1 VAFFILYIIVE
12 HTFVASDIFYMD
24 WSQIDG
30 WKLLAGLGLFL
41 FGISLLEE
49 AIKSLAGRS
58 FKSFLQ
64 HQTGNPIKAVIAGA
78 LTTAVMQSSSM
89 VILLVMSFTGAGI
102 IGLKNGIGMILGA
115 NLGTT
120 ITGWIVTLL
129 GFKINL
135 ESFYIPVTAIGSLGF
150 IFFSDGR
157 LHLLSKLLF
166 GFGMMFMG
174 LHFMKDGFID
184 FTQNADLSVL
194 EGKPLILF
202 LLFGFVL
209 AAAIRSS
216 AASMMIFI
224 TSLASGSIDLMQAG
238 FLAIG
243 ADLGTTITGLLG
255 TINGNHIRKKT
266 GWSQFYINVF
276 TAIFTIILIKPL
288 FGIIAYA
295 GIKDPLVALVTF
307 HSTFNLMGIVLILP
321 FLGKLTDLLD
331 KYISDDQPGSARFLP
346 YINSKDVLSSLDA
359 LEAETL
365 LFIKKASE
373 IRKIFFV
380 YTKGKTPTEQYYD
393 LKTYENEIFNLSA
406 MFMQN
411 KLSAAE
417 AEKIQNLYSSIR
429 SATLA
434 VKDIKDIIHNM
445 DEFKQ
450 SVNDEVFEM
459 FENIMESEKIFHNE
473 FEVLIQSNVNGEI
486 MEDLI
491 LQNEKNY
498 TNIKAHAFKLY
509 NKYMDIDLASLL
521 NMVREMRDSR
531 KLLLTAY
538 QQYCGSLMVN
548 KN

>member
-1 VAFFILYIIVE
+1 
-12 HTFVASDIFYMD
+12 M
-24 WSQIDG
+24 
-30 WKLLAGLGLFL
+30 
-41 FGISLLEE
+41 
-49 AIKSLAGRS
+49 
-58 FKSFLQ
+58 
-64 HQTGNPIKAVIAGA
+64 
-78 LTTAVMQSSSM
+78 
-89 VILLVMSFTGAGI
+89 
-102 IGLKNGIGMILGA
+102 
-115 NLGTT
+115 
-120 ITGWIVTLL
+120 
-129 GFKINL
+129 
-135 ESFYIPVTAIGSLGF
+135 
-150 IFFSDGR
+150 
-157 LHLLSKLLF
+157 
-166 GFGMMFMG
+166 
-174 LHFMKDGFID
+174 
-184 FTQNADLSVL
+184 
-194 EGKPLILF
+194 
-202 LLFGFVL
+202 LFGFVL

-331 KYISDDQPGSARFLP
+331 KYISDDQPDNARFLP

-531 KLLLTAY
+531 KLILTAY

>member
-1 VAFFILYIIVE
+1 
-12 HTFVASDIFYMD
+12 MD

-78 LTTAVMQSSSM
+78 LTTGVMQSSSM

-120 ITGWIVTLL
+120 VTGWIVALL

-135 ESFYIPVTAIGSLGF
+135 ESFYLPVTAMGSLGY
-150 IFFSDGR
+150 IFFSNGR
-157 LHLLSKLLF
+157 INLISKLLF
-166 GFGMMFMG
+166 GFGLMFMG
-174 LHFMKDGFID
+174 LHFMKDGFMD
-184 FTQNADLSVL
+184 FAKNADLSVL
-194 EGKPLILF
+194 EGKPLFLF
-202 LLFGFVL
+202 LIFGFVL

-266 GWSQFYINVF
+266 GWSQFYINVI
-276 TAIFTIILIKPL
+276 TAIFTIILIKPM

-295 GIKDPLVALVTF
+295 GIKDPIVALVTF
-307 HSTFNLMGIVLILP
+307 HSAFNLMGIILILP
-321 FLGKLTDLLD
+321 FLGKLTYLLD
-331 KYISDDQPGSARFLP
+331 KYIAKDQTSNARFLP
-346 YINSKDVLSSLDA
+346 YINSKDILSSLDA
-359 LEAETL
+359 LDAETL

-373 IRKIFFV
+373 NRKLFFING
-380 YTKGKTPTEQYYD
+380 KGKTPTEQYYD
-393 LKTYENEIFNLSA
+393 LKIYENEIFNLSG

-411 KLSAAE
+411 KLTATE
-417 AEKIQNLYSSIR
+417 ADKIQKLYSCIR
-429 SATLA
+429 SATLS
-434 VKDIKDIIHNM
+434 VKDIKDIIHNIN
-445 DEFKQ
+445 EFKQ
-450 SVNDEVFEM
+450 TSNDEVFHM
-459 FENIMESEKIFHNE
+459 VENIMENEKIFHKE
-473 FEVLIQSNVNGEI
+473 FENVMRANENGERI
-486 MEDLI
+486 DDFI
-491 LQNEKNY
+491 HQNEKNY
-498 TNIKAHAFKLY
+498 TDNKVSAFTIY
-509 NKYMDIDLASLL
+509 NKYPDIDLATFL

-531 KLLLTAY
+531 KLILTAY
-538 QQYCGSLMVN
+538 QQYRATLVSN

>member
-1 VAFFILYIIVE
+1 
-12 HTFVASDIFYMD
+12 
-24 WSQIDG
+24 
-30 WKLLAGLGLFL
+30 
-41 FGISLLEE
+41 
-49 AIKSLAGRS
+49 
-58 FKSFLQ
+58 
-64 HQTGNPIKAVIAGA
+64 
-78 LTTAVMQSSSM
+78 

-120 ITGWIVTLL
+120 VTGWIVALL
-129 GFKINL
+129 GFKINP
-135 ESFYIPVTAIGSLGF
+135 ESFYLPVTAIGSIGF
-150 IFFSDGR
+150 IFSSNGR
-157 LHLLSKLLF
+157 INKVSKLLF
-166 GFGMMFMG
+166 GFGLMFMG
-174 LHFMKDGFID
+174 LHFMKDGFMD
-184 FTQNADLSVL
+184 FAQKVDLRIL
-194 EGKPLILF
+194 EGKPYFLF

-331 KYISDDQPGSARFLP
+331 KYISDDQPDNARFLP

-531 KLLLTAY
+531 KLILTAY